1 MLDLIRLA
9 LALLLIFVIPGV
21 AIINLIFPRKG
32 ALDEELD
39 NLYRLA
45 LGMGMSMVVTI
56 FTGFFLNY
64 FGINPETGM
73 GYLSGPYIATVLIV
87 VSLLAFIGGWWR
99 GAYQFMGNWHP
110 KLIRPSPKDP
120 QSLTDPMFG
129 DKERA
134 FKHHNFLKE
143 KYSLINRIS
152 KLEKDEEMHDGDR
165 ADYYRDRRL
174 ELQKELRGVE
184 VSMVELEQEEESF

>member
-64 FGINPETGM
+64 FGVNPETGM
-73 GYLSGPYIATVLIV
+73 GYLSGPYIALVLMV
-87 VSLLAFIGGWWR
+87 VSLLAFVGGWWR

-110 KLIRPSPKDP
+110 KLIRPAPRDP
-120 QSLTDPMFG
+120 QSLTGPLFR
-129 DKERA
+129 DKELG
-134 FKHHNFLKE
+134 FKYNNLLKE
-143 KYSLINRIS
+143 KYTLIDRITE
-152 KLEKDEEMHDGDR
+152 LENDEERYGGER
-165 ADYYRDRRL
+165 AKYYREKRL
-174 ELQKELRGVE
+174 EVQKELREVE
-184 VSMVELEQEEESF
+184 AGMMELEHEEATI

>member
-32 ALDEELD
+32 ALDEEMD

-56 FTGFFLNY
+56 FAGFFLNY
-64 FGINPETGM
+64 FGVNPETGL
-73 GYLSGPYIATVLIV
+73 GYLSGPYIALVLII

-110 KLIRPSPKDP
+110 KLIRPAPKDP
-120 QSLTDPMFG
+120 QSLTGPRFR
-129 DKERA
+129 DKELS
-134 FKHHNFLKE
+134 FKYNNLLKD
-143 KYSLINRIS
+143 KYRLIDQITD
-152 KLEKDEEMHDGDR
+152 LERNEEMHGGER
-165 ADYYRDRRL
+165 GQYYRDKRL
-174 ELQKELRGVE
+174 EAQKELREVE
-184 VSMVELEQEEESF
+184 AGLMELEHEEAMI

>member
-64 FGINPETGM
+64 FGVNPETGM
-73 GYLSGPYIATVLIV
+73 GYLSGPYIALVLII

-99 GAYQFMGNWHP
+99 GAYQFMGHWHP
-110 KLIRPSPKDP
+110 KLIRPAPLDH
-120 QSLTDPMFG
+120 QSLTGPLFK
-129 DKERA
+129 DKELG
-134 FKHHNFLKE
+134 FKYNNLLKE
-143 KYSLINRIS
+143 NYTLIDRITE
-152 KLEKDEEMHDGDR
+152 LEKDEERHGGER
-165 ADYYRDRRL
+165 A
-174 ELQKELRGVE
+174 Q
-184 VSMVELEQEEESF
+184 